1 MSEGLRFDEEVV
13 VVTGAGAGLGRAYAL
28 ELARRGAKVV
38 VNDLGAAP
46 DGSGDADGRPAALV
60 VAEIARTGG
69 EAVASF
75 DSVASEEG
83 GWSIIH
89 TALETWGR
97 VDAVISNAGI
107 LRDKSF
113 LKMEESDLEA
123 VLDVHLRG
131 AFFVLKPAFKA
142 MRESGRGGRLVLTTS
157 ASGLFGN
164 FGQSNYAAAK
174 MGLVGLMRTL
184 AIEGKKY
191 GITANAISPVAG
203 TRLTTGKD
211 VTGDHAMAPARVA
224 PMAVALAHKSCPAT
238 GEIFL
243 ATGGWYAR
251 AFVGLSAGWVS
262 EEGKPTA
269 EGIAAHWDDIRDA
282 GSWSEPRDAMHIAEY
297 MTEKLGVEF

>member
-1 MSEGLRFDEEVV
+1 MTEALRFEDEVV
-13 VVTGAGAGLGRAYAL
+13 VVTGAGSGLGRAYAV

-38 VNDLGAAP
+38 VNDLGGAA
-46 DGSGDADGRPAALV
+46 DGSGADNRPANLV
-60 VAEIARTGG
+60 VREIRQSGG
-69 EAVASF
+69 TAIANF

-89 TALETWGR
+89 SALEEWGR
-97 VDAVISNAGI
+97 VDAVIANAGI

-113 LKMEESDLEA
+113 LKIEERDLNA
-123 VLDVHLRG
+123 ILDVHLRG
-131 AFFVLKPAFKA
+131 TFFVLQPAFKA
-142 MRESGRGGRLVLTTS
+142 MKEKGSGGRLLITTS

-164 FGQSNYAAAK
+164 FGQANYTSAK

-191 GITANAISPVAG
+191 NIKVNAISPVAG

-211 VTGDHAMAPARVA
+211 ITGDHAMAPSAVA
-224 PMAVALAHKSCPAT
+224 PMAVALTHSSCPMT
-238 GEIFL
+238 GETFL

-251 AFVGLSAGWVS
+251 VFVGLTEGWVCPEGSVKAESIADHWTEIRNS
-262 EEGKPTA
+262 EA
-269 EGIAAHWDDIRDA
+269 
-282 GSWSEPRDAMHIAEY
+282 WSEPKDAMHIAAY